1 MNPAHTGPHCAHF
14 EIFLEISLMDMKR
27 DLAIVS
33 HVGHLRTP
41 LEFVTNVKRQNSVKR
56 NVTFRK
62 FTNVTMLS
70 HL

>member
-1 MNPAHTGPHCAHF
+1 
-14 EIFLEISLMDMKR
+14 MDMKR